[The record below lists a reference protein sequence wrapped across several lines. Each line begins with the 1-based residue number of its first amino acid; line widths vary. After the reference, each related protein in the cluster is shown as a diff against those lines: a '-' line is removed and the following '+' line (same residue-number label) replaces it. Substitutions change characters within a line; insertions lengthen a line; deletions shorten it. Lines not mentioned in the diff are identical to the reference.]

1 MYKTIIAVSKTYKE
15 LNCVF
20 AICDGGLVSEM
31 RGAHCRRTAA
41 WLAALAT
48 LLLSCPPLSSALNMS
63 TTTEFDPSQRGKKM
77 YGDSCTTVVECGYPD
92 SICDDNICRCDPSM
106 PITNDFDKCAKAAG
120 INESCMFNQQC
131 EATVIKTHCRNE
143 RCVCMYEMV
152 PEVTATGEI
161 ICKSQKYVE
170 ESTRTLDPAMIGVLV
185 GMALMFVIICVVL
198 RLFSRARWRE
208 NRTIFNTPNPRL
220 MNVSLLR
227 DSKLIHSQD
236 RRGSRLSMRP
246 PSRQASQQELRPH
259 SPSPGSRR
267 GSRTSSGHSATSLR
281 SATLRSPTATGP
293 TSVTVE
299 IRAPDT

>member
-1 MYKTIIAVSKTYKE
+1 
-15 LNCVF
+15 
-20 AICDGGLVSEM
+20 M
-31 RGAHCRRTAA
+31 RGGRCGGYAA
-41 WLAALAT
+41 WAAASAT
-48 LLLSCPPLSSALNMS
+48 LLLVFASPTRAEPEVP
-63 TTTEFDPSQRGKKM
+63 TTTEFDPSKRGKKM
-77 YGDSCTTVVECGYPD
+77 YGDSCSSVLECGYPD

-106 PITNDFDKCAKAAG
+106 PISNDFDKCAKAAG
-120 INESCMFNQQC
+120 INETCMFNQQC
-131 EATVIKTHCRNE
+131 EAAVIKTTCRNE

-152 PEVTATGEI
+152 PEMTVGGAI
-161 ICKSQKYVE
+161 ICKSQKHVE
-170 ESTRTLDPAMIGVLV
+170 ESTQTLDPAMIGVLV

-227 DSKLIHSQD
+227 DSKLLHSQD
-236 RRGSRLSMRP
+236 RRGSRVSVRP

-267 GSRTSSGHSATSLR
+267 GSRTSSAHSASSLR
-281 SATLRSPTATGP
+281 SATLRSPTAAGP

-299 IRAPDT
+299 IRAPDA

>member
-1 MYKTIIAVSKTYKE
+1 MRRAH
-15 LNCVF
+15 
-20 AICDGGLVSEM
+20 
-31 RGAHCRRTAA
+31 RGAAA
-41 WLAALAT
+41 AGLAALTALAT
-48 LLLSCPPLSSALNMS
+48 LLLSCPSTSADPDVS
-63 TTTEFDPSQRGKKM
+63 TTTEFDSSKRGTKM
-77 YGDSCTTVVECGYPD
+77 YGDSCTSIDECGFQH
-92 SICDDNICRCDPSM
+92 SICDGENCRCDPTM
-106 PITNDFDKCAKAAG
+106 PISNDFDKCAKAAG
-120 INESCMFNQQC
+120 INESCTFNQQC
-131 EATVIKTHCRNE
+131 EAAVIKTTCRNE

-152 PEVTATGEI
+152 PEVTVGGAI
-161 ICKSQKYVE
+161 ICKSQKQVE
-170 ESTRTLDPAMIGVLV
+170 ESTQTLDPAMIGVLV

-227 DSKLIHSQD
+227 DSKLLHAQD
-236 RRGSRLSMRP
+236 RRGSRVSMRP

-267 GSRTSSGHSATSLR
+267 GSRASSGHSASSLR

-299 IRAPDT
+299 IRVPDA